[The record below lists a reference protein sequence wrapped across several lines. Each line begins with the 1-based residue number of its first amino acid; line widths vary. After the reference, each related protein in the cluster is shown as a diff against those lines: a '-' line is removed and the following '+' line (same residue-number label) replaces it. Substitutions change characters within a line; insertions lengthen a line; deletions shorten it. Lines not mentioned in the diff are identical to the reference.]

1 MDCRE
6 VSSKQNLDSWSQQYS
21 NAENDLNVINEAS
34 MITRKG

>member
-21 NAENDLNVINEAS
+21 NAKNDLNVINEAP